1 MGFPG
6 GSVVKNLPAN
16 AGDTGSVPELGRSTG
31 ERKGNPLQ
39 NSCLGNPLDRGAWC
53 SWDHKTVEH
62 SLATE
67 QQIEVQ
73 LIYSVVFLLSN
84 RVSQL
89 YVHIHPLFLDAIPMK
104 VIT

>member
-1 MGFPG
+1 MATHSRILAWEIPWTEEPG
-6 GSVVKNLPAN
+6 GLVHGITKQLNTTSAI
-16 AGDTGSVPELGRSTG
+16 
-31 ERKGNPLQ
+31 
-39 NSCLGNPLDRGAWC
+39 
-53 SWDHKTVEH
+53 
-62 SLATE
+62 E

-89 YVHIHPLFLDAIPMK
+89 YIHIHPLFSDSIPMK